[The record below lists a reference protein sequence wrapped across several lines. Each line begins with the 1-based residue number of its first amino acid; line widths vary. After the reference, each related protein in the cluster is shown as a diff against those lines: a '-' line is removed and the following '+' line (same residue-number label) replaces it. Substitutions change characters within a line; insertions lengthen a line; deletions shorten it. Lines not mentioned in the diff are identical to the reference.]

1 MLRMCKELGFKTNPE
16 KTFQPNKN
24 FILLGIELDSIAQ
37 ESRIDQACQTETLH
51 MFNIWSSHKHYTEQQ
66 LQSLVGKLQ
75 LISSVCR
82 LGRTFHHTINLL
94 TKATHPSHLPN
105 RCIS

>member
-1 MLRMCKELGFKTNPE
+1 MLGFKTNPE

-51 MFNIWSSHKHYTEQQ
+51 MFNIWSSRKHCTKQQ
-66 LQSLVGKLQ
+66 LQYLIGKVQ
-75 LISSVCR
+75 FISSVCR